1 MDRLRLLLSELRRYT
16 DKDKQIR
23 KEKFSRGECF
33 NIFNVLGLSSNE
45 TRTHSAFLAELLN
58 PNGSHGCGSAFLAAF
73 AKRFID
79 KPIPANEIQNAA
91 VEIERTIGFK
101 NDDATEG
108 GRFDIVLTIGKFM
121 VIIENKIYA
130 QDQEKQLLRYKNYA
144 LSCISKRQIT
154 DYKLLYLTLDGKEAS
169 SFSTASELMQ
179 GNDYFSISY
188 NSDILDWLRE
198 CKEKSVDRPL
208 IRETIS
214 QYINLIKELTNQDMD
229 TKQQEQMFAV
239 MAEYPEA
246 VATMFHSGFTAFR
259 NYVFHNFCSPFF
271 KVEAEKRG
279 LIYDESNML
288 SGEKYVGFH
297 FFKPQWQDLCI
308 YVGTDNYDKNF
319 FVGIVHKAKSV
330 LATPFMKLDCFDQKP
345 TNEYVYGWS
354 YLKKYNNWYS
364 DIIVSMKDGSYCNHI
379 MDVVDLVLNEAIH
392 RHIFDI
398 KD

>member
-1 MDRLRLLLSELRRYT
+1 MEELRLLLSELRRYT

-23 KEKFSRGECF
+23 KEKFSRGEYF

-45 TRTHSAFLAELLN
+45 TRTHSAFIAELIS
-58 PNGSHGCGSAFLAAF
+58 PDGSHGCGSDFLRAFIN
-73 AKRFID
+73 RFID
-79 KPIPANEIQNAA
+79 KSFSPEKIQNAK
-91 VEIERTIGFK
+91 VEIERAIGYK
-101 NDDATEG
+101 NEDATEG
-108 GRFDIVLTIGKFM
+108 GRLDIVITIGTFM
-121 VIIENKIYA
+121 VIVENKIYA

-144 LSCISKRQIT
+144 EACVNRHQIT

-169 SFSTASELMQ
+169 SFSTASELIQ
-179 GNDYFSISY
+179 GTDYFSLSY
-188 NSDILDWLRE
+188 SSDILEWLKE

-239 MAEYPEA
+239 MAEFPEA

-259 NYVFHNFCSPFF
+259 NYVFHNFCSPSF
-271 KVEAEKRG
+271 KVEAGKRG
-279 LIYDESNML
+279 LDYDESNIL

-330 LATPFMKLDCFDQKP
+330 LEKPSMKLDCFDQKP

-379 MDVVDLVLNEAIH
+379 MDVVDLVLNEATH
-392 RHIFDI
+392 RQIFDI
-398 KD
+398 KG